1 MLINTLKVSSKL
13 LVLMHKIFISQ
24 LKLPYK
30 MYCCRQFLYV
40 GNSMVC
46 FDSNL
51 QLSSQHLLNIVNMVQ
66 ANIEYIAFTAGA
78 K

>member
-1 MLINTLKVSSKL
+1 
-13 LVLMHKIFISQ
+13 
-24 LKLPYK
+24 
-30 MYCCRQFLYV
+30 MYYCRQFLYV

-51 QLSSQHLLNIVNMVQ
+51 ELSSQHLLNIVNMVQ
-66 ANIEYIAFTAGA
+66 ANIEYIAFTVGA